1 MKLSY
6 KIAIALGALSVAV
19 IATAATHLRTTLVH
33 RFDRIESAQA
43 SREVSRSIQLIRS
56 EVEHLSRTAEDYA
69 CWDDT
74 RDFVEGRK
82 PSYVQE
88 STPTEAFVN
97 SRLSHISI
105 RNSDGKLRWA
115 RSFSW
120 REGVDLASTALF
132 EGWENGL
139 PLLLPE
145 GRSCSP
151 NCNAEGLLLGS
162 LGPVLV
168 TQRAILPNSCTG
180 TPSGTLTM
188 ARLLDSI
195 AIRELRTQSVLDF
208 SIVPAAESQGSG
220 PLFLAPLPHARDG
233 ADAAGILLETPDL
246 LTVGTQIAGADG
258 RSNFL
263 LSLQLDREVQHQGMA
278 TVRQLLIYSAILVA
292 ITFLALLLLL
302 DRLVISPISLLTSE
316 MTRADEVN
324 SGIVAI
330 DIPQDDEVGDLARK
344 FEQLLA
350 RIQERTFALEDAN
363 RVLERI
369 AARDGL
375 TGQLNRRSFDTDLS
389 EEWRRHARHRHPLSL
404 LLIDIDNFKAF
415 NDAAGHLAGDDCL
428 QRIADLLCG
437 SLQRAGDRL
446 YRYGGEEFAVLLPH
460 TPLLGALHLAETL
473 RNHIEEAG
481 VLHPGLPSTEK
492 GPAVVTISLGVASAL
507 PSTRGDPTQLISMSD
522 VCLYRAKV
530 LGRNR
535 IEGLPMETIP
545 TEAPPAHS

>member
-6 KIAIALGALSVAV
+6 KIAISLGALSVAV
-19 IATAATHLRTTLVH
+19 IATAASHLHTTLVS
-33 RFDRIESAQA
+33 RFDRIEAVQA
-43 SREVSRSIQLIRS
+43 SREVARLNQLIRS
-56 EVEHLSRTAEDYA
+56 EVAHLSRFSEDYA

-74 RDFVEGRK
+74 WNFVQGK
-82 PSYVQE
+82 NSNYINE
-88 STPTEAFVN
+88 SVASETFVN
-97 SRLSHISI
+97 ARISHISL
-105 RNSDGKLRWA
+105 RDSTGKVVWA
-115 RSFSW
+115 RSYAW
-120 REGVDLASTALF
+120 REGVDLPTSSLID
-132 EGWENGL
+132 GWSVSL

-145 GRSCSP
+145 GRTCSP
-151 NCNAEGLLLGS
+151 NCNAEGVLPGS
-162 LGPVLV
+162 LGPLLV
-168 TQRAILPNSCTG
+168 TQRAVLPNSCTG

-188 ARLLDSI
+188 ARLLDSV
-195 AIRELRTQSVLDF
+195 AIRELRAQSVLDF
-208 SIVPAAESQGSG
+208 AISSEAGEQVSPQ
-220 PLFLAPLPHARDG
+220 FLSPLPPARDG
-233 ADAAGILLETPDL
+233 SDAAGILIETPDL
-246 LTVGTQIAGADG
+246 LTVGTHLEAANGQ
-258 RSNFL
+258 SSFL
-263 LSLQLDREVQHQGMA
+263 LSLQLDREVQHQGLA
-278 TVRQLLIYSAILVA
+278 TVRQLLLYSAILVV

-302 DRLVISPISLLTSE
+302 DRLVISPISLLASE
-316 MTRADEVN
+316 MMRAEEM
-324 SGIVAI
+324 SGSVLSV
-330 DIPQDDEVGDLARK
+330 DISQDDEVGDLARN

-481 VLHPGLPSTEK
+481 VLHPGLPHTGNGS
-492 GPAVVTISLGVASAL
+492 AVVTISLGVASAL
-507 PSTRGDPTQLISMSD
+507 PSMRGDPTQLISMSD

-535 IEGLPMETIP
+535 IEGLPMETFASDVP
-545 TEAPPAHS
+545 LSRT